1 MSEWIIPCNPRMYD
15 IEGAFSEFDRIE
27 WKQANNYEICD
38 LIYIYV
44 SGKGHR
50 QSKQRIIV
58 LNKLRNGMVKLL
70 ITDLDDTLY
79 SWLGFYIP
87 VVYSMA
93 KEVAFLTGIDKE
105 KLLDEYKSIH
115 QEKGTVEYP
124 FATIH
129 LQSVKDYYQGKSE
142 KEIKELL
149 RPAFDEFNRV
159 RSEKLHLFPGVRETL
174 QALREKGVR
183 IIGFTDSGELNGF
196 FRLQQLGISDLFEKI
211 YVTNYEYKL
220 PDHVVKDG
228 RIHEAKNGKP
238 DPELLEQIIEDAGVD
253 KTEVIYVGDSL
264 TKDIYMAY
272 KAGVRSIQ
280 CKHPVDFDASDYYQ
294 KLVRISS
301 WTKADF
307 EKEAKLKELCEN
319 EGITPDFIVSSYI
332 KLLNVIS

>member
-1 MSEWIIPCNPRMYD
+1 
-15 IEGAFSEFDRIE
+15 
-27 WKQANNYEICD
+27 
-38 LIYIYV
+38 
-44 SGKGHR
+44 
-50 QSKQRIIV
+50 
-58 LNKLRNGMVKLL
+58 MV
-70 ITDLDDTLY
+70 
-79 SWLGFYIP
+79 
-87 VVYSMA
+87 
-93 KEVAFLTGIDKE
+93 KEVASITGIDQE
-105 KLLDEYKSIH
+105 KLLDEYKGIH

-149 RPAFDEFNRV
+149 RPAFDAFNRV
-159 RSEKLHLFPGVRETL
+159 RDEKLHLFPGVHETL
-174 QALREKGVR
+174 QALMEKGVR

-220 PDHVVKDG
+220 PDHVVRDG

-238 DPELLEQIIEDAGVD
+238 DPELLEQIIEDSGGD

-280 CKHPVDFDASDYYQ
+280 CKYPVDFDVADYYQ

-301 WTKADF
+301 WS
-307 EKEAKLKELCEN
+307 KEEFDKETKLKVKCKV
-319 EGITPDFIVSSYI
+319 EGIEPDCVVSNYREVLGAI
-332 KLLNVIS
+332 K